1 MEEFVARYRNAS
13 LLVAVLFVQFVLLGY
28 QVKTGEDV
36 RLVRVWTTALISPVE
51 KLLGNGT
58 GVFGSLWNEYVWLR
72 GTRAENET
80 LEAENE
86 RLKLETQQLR
96 RALARFSREEEVLAY
111 QQEIL
116 SETVLAQVTG
126 VGSNPNA
133 REVTVDKGRR
143 DGIKPGMAVITADGV
158 VGKVQAA
165 HGSYSLVLLMN
176 DADSGVGALLK
187 NSRARGVLK
196 GTGRVEGRLE
206 YIDAKVEI
214 AIGETVYTSGEDRVF
229 PRGLPVGEV
238 TRVGAVS
245 DYQEIYVRPY
255 AALNR
260 LDEVLVVTAGVHED
274 LPRFVTPQPPEVMM
288 PMPPGVPDTVS
299 SNGLG
304 DRIGTASNDESSET
318 AGDQAPSGEL
328 PSLTEA
334 DALLERYRALGAAQQ
349 HRYGEGDL
357 QTPPPDFNLGLPS
370 AAALRPPQSDQ
381 ASRGTASPSPTVS
394 NQLPGNQPQGNEL
407 PGNQPENAIEGG
419 GERAVENIR
428 PDPEGD
434 ANAADRNP

>member
-28 QVKTGEDV
+28 QVNTGQDV
-36 RLVRVWTTALISPVE
+36 RLIRVWTTAVISPIE
-51 KLLGNGT
+51 RMLNSGT
-58 GVFGSLWNEYVWLR
+58 GIFGSLWNEYVWLR
-72 GTRAENET
+72 GTREENEA
-80 LEAENE
+80 LKAENE
-86 RLKLETQQLR
+86 RLKLVTQQQR
-96 RALARFSREEEVLAY
+96 RALARFSREEEILAY

-143 DGIKPGMAVITADGV
+143 EGIKPGMAVITADGV

-176 DADSGVGALLK
+176 DADSGVGVLLK

-196 GTGRVEGRLE
+196 GTGRLECQLE
-206 YIDAKVEI
+206 YIDAEVEVTV
-214 AIGETVYTSGEDRVF
+214 GETVYTSGEDRVF

-238 TRVGAVS
+238 TRVGTVS
-245 DYQEIYVRPY
+245 DYQEIHVRPY

-260 LDEVLVVTAGVHED
+260 LDEVLVVTAGVHEN
-274 LPRFVTPQPPEVMM
+274 LPRFTTPQPPEVMM

-299 SNGLG
+299 ANGLT
-304 DRIGTASNDESSET
+304 DRTTRTASGNTASES
-318 AGDQAPSGEL
+318 AGEQPAAGERPSV
-328 PSLTEA
+328 TEA

-357 QTPPPDFNLGLPS
+357 ETPPPDFNLGLPS
-370 AAALRPPQSDQ
+370 AAATL
-381 ASRGTASPSPTVS
+381 
-394 NQLPGNQPQGNEL
+394 
-407 PGNQPENAIEGG
+407 
-419 GERAVENIR
+419 IR
-428 PDPEGD
+428 PREQTDPVDTPRPVAGEPQPDTRQNTGEAPEGD
-434 ANAADRNP
+434 ANGADRNP